1 MKREDIIKEV
11 IKERA
16 RQDQTWG
23 SVPERTVTG
32 LSEYECL
39 AVLTEEVGECARGLN
54 DRETTR
60 RKEEELIQVMASAM
74 LWLEVME
81 NQASQECQSCASPTA
96 ICALHGE

>member
-1 MKREDIIKEV
+1 MKRENIIRKV
-11 IKERA
+11 IAERA
-16 RQDQTWG
+16 RQDQRWG

-39 AVLTEEVGECARGLN
+39 AVLTEEVGECARCLN

-60 RKEEELIQVMASAM
+60 RKEEELVQVMASAM

-81 NQASQECQSCASPTA
+81 YRASQECQWCSSPTA
-96 ICALHGE
+96 ICVLHEE

>member
-16 RQDQTWG
+16 RQDQNWG
-23 SVPERTVTG
+23 SIPERTVTG

-39 AVLTEEVGECARGLN
+39 SVLTEEVGECARGLN

-81 NQASQECQSCASPTA
+81 YQSSQECQWCASPTA
-96 ICALHGE
+96 ACTLHDE